1 LKTILMQ
8 NHWQKQENY
17 EVFRNIDIKRSTCK
31 RLWNWELK
39 IEIETCETNNEIQK
53 NNKRKNDDKLKK
65 KQTKQNKKRK
75 QTKQKQ
81 KKKNKKPL
89 FQPSPPA
96 STNTNPTHMHFFM
109 VKKTDIN

>member
-1 LKTILMQ
+1 MQ
-8 NHWQKQENY
+8 NLWQKQENY
-17 EVFRNIDIKRSTCK
+17 EVFRNIDEEVHKTDK

-81 KKKNKKPL
+81 KTTFPT
-89 FQPSPPA
+89 PSPCIHKHQP
-96 STNTNPTHMHFFM
+96 NPPHAFFYG
-109 VKKTDIN
+109 

>member
-1 LKTILMQ
+1 MQ

-17 EVFRNIDIKRSTCK
+17 EVFRNIDEEVHK

-89 FQPSPPA
+89 FQPPPPA
-96 STNTNPTHMHFFM
+96 PSTNINPTQPMHFFV